1 MMDDLFEALAK
12 NGFARDNVTLEYVIA
27 NTAQDAQY
35 SSEARENL
43 EILMKYIEYQKV
55 TIRNLKLRFLM
66 KDCST

>member
-35 SSEARENL
+35 SPGARENL
-43 EILMKYIEYQKV
+43 EILMNIKKLLFV
-55 TIRNLKLRFLM
+55 T
-66 KDCST
+66 

>member
-12 NGFARDNVTLEYVIA
+12 NGFVSDNVTLEYVIA
-27 NTAQDAQY
+27 HTAQDAQY

-43 EILMKYIEYQKV
+43 EILVKYIEYQKV

-66 KDCST
+66 TDCST

>member
-27 NTAQDAQY
+27 NTAQDAR
-35 SSEARENL
+35 ARENL